1 MKNSYRRVNLRTR
14 EGRVIFEFRNE
25 PLQVRVRAA
34 LNSSRWSSFSIG
46 EPLFHLRAL
55 RNKHSHPLHHA
66 HHGVALLASPRSG
79 KIAHY
84 LQTRFNNREEEDA

>member
-14 EGRVIFEFRNE
+14 EGRAIFEFRNE
-25 PLQVRVRAA
+25 PLQVHVLAA
-34 LNSSRWSSFSIG
+34 LNSSRWSSFSID

-55 RNKHSHPLHHA
+55 RSRHSHPQRHA
-66 HHGVALLASPRSG
+66 HHGAELLSSPRND

-84 LQTRFNNREEEDA
+84 LQTRFNNRGEEDV